1 MLSAIFAGGPTAIN
15 GIRSLG
21 DDEASGSG
29 PDGVVRTAFGLSS
42 FATGRLGAIGRIGSV
57 GVMGADIAGGI
68 YNGLQSHMAEN
79 AQRGQRAQ
87 QIVAAVPSG
96 APAGSPMGARATA
109 QGAPPGDRL
118 AQILSAIP
126 GGAAAP
132 GGMPAAREVPNA
144 GGDVGGR
151 AYQRP
156 GDIEQ
161 IAAEPV
167 GPITRAAQR
176 AAMSNFGETQVERL
190 QSMAGREAVA
200 QPWFDEAR
208 SWVSAGAA
216 GGFEFPSAIDVAQ
229 EVEDR
234 NRSRE
239 AEANRTAAE
248 AEERARGDVNAAQE
262 LATTSAARNR
272 ARIEQLL
279 QAFDAEDSGVRR

>member
-1 MLSAIFAGGPTAIN
+1 VLSAIFAGGPTAIN

-21 DDEASGSG
+21 DDEASGSV
-29 PDGVVRTAFGLSS
+29 PDGVVRTALGLSS

-96 APAGSPMGARATA
+96 APTGSPMGARATA
-109 QGAPPGDRL
+109 QGTPPGDRL
-118 AQILSAIP
+118 AQILAAIP

-132 GGMPAAREVPNA
+132 GGRPAAREVPNA

-161 IAAEPV
+161 IAA

-176 AAMSNFGETQVERL
+176 AAMSDFGETQVERL

-200 QPWFDEAR
+200 QPSIDEAR